1 MMVLM
6 TLRSKAWNGLGSRE
20 SFSPSHQGAAVSG
33 LDLLNLVD
41 LYVRNCNLRAL
52 LGLLAICMLSIAISV
67 LSIAISV
74 LSVAVSVLTV
84 TLGLSLRACSFCRIA
99 LSTFA
104 CWLLSA
110 SLLQNDN
117 YKLSVYDLRAFAL
130 LCFFLAVFVLTVA
143 VSMLAVAVSM
153 LSIAVSMLT
162 FAISVLTVA
171 VCMLAVALGLSL
183 RACCFGR
190 IALRLFTLA
199 LRLFWRSRDVLVSN
213 KDGLYLLSFYL
224 ERICRNALCRN
235 SLCILYNYSC
245 RLSVRTCNHCGYA
258 LRFS

>member
-20 SFSPSHQGAAVSG
+20 SFSPCLQGAAVSG

-52 LGLLAICMLSIAISV
+52 LSLLAFCMLSLSICMLSISISM
-67 LSIAISV
+67 LS
-74 LSVAVSVLTV
+74 V

-117 YKLSVYDLRAFAL
+117 YKLSVYALRAFAL
-130 LCFFLAVFVLTVA
+130 LCLFLAVFVLTVA
-143 VSMLAVAVSM
+143 VSMLAIAVSV
-153 LSIAVSMLT
+153 LSIAVCMLT
-162 FAISVLTVA
+162 ITLSLSFVTLS
-171 VCMLAVALGLSL
+171 LSL
-183 RACCFGR
+183 RASCFCR

-199 LRLFWRSRDVLVSN
+199 LRLFRRSRDVLVSN
-213 KDGLYLLSFYL
+213 KDSLYLLSFYL
-224 ERICRNALCRN
+224 ERIC
-235 SLCILYNYSC
+235 
-245 RLSVRTCNHCGYA
+245 
-258 LRFS
+258 